1 MKIALFD
8 LDGTI
13 IKTNS
18 LIGFIK
24 FAKGGFKTYSGFLFF
39 LPILIAYRLRVFP
52 NYLAKELIFSYFFKG
67 MTESGFET
75 LSKAFSLSYLD
86 KNINKDAIKKIL
98 WHKKN
103 GHEVV
108 VVSAS
113 IESWIKPWCEINDL
127 QLIATKIESKDGL
140 ITGKFL
146 SKNCY
151 GKEKCNRI
159 KKKYNLKNYDYVYAY
174 GDSRGDKQM
183 LELANE
189 SYYKVFNKI

>member
-1 MKIALFD
+1 LKIALFD

-18 LIGFIK
+18 LVGFIK
-24 FAKGGFKTYSGFLFF
+24 FAKGSFKTYCGFLIF
-39 LPILIAYRLRVFP
+39 LPILIAYKLGIFP
-52 NYLAKELIFSYFFKG
+52 NYLAKQLIFSYFFKG
-67 MTESGFET
+67 MSESNFAA

-86 KNINKDAIKKIL
+86 KNINKEAIKKIL
-98 WHKKN
+98 WHKKH

-113 IESWIKPWCEINDL
+113 IESWIEPWCKINDL
-127 QLIATKIESKDGL
+127 QLIATKIESKNGL

-146 SKNCY
+146 SKNCH
-151 GKEKCNRI
+151 GEEKCNRI
-159 KKKYNLKNYDYVYAY
+159 KKNYNLKNYDCIYAY
-174 GDSRGDKQM
+174 GNSRGDKQM

-189 SYYKVFNKI
+189 GYYKIFNKI

>member
-39 LPILIAYRLRVFP
+39 LPILIAYRLRIFP

-67 MTESGFET
+67 MTESSFET

-146 SKNCY
+146 SKNCH

-159 KKKYNLKNYDYVYAY
+159 KKKYNLKNYDYIYAY
-174 GDSRGDKQM
+174 GDSSGDKQM

>member
-24 FAKGGFKTYSGFLFF
+24 FAKGGFKTYCGFLFF
-39 LPILIAYRLRVFP
+39 LPILIAYRLRIFP
-52 NYLAKELIFSYFFKG
+52 NHLAKELIFSYFFKG
-67 MTESGFET
+67 MTESSFET

-113 IESWIKPWCEINDL
+113 IESWIKPWCKLNDL
-127 QLIATKIESKDGL
+127 RLIATKIESKDGL

-146 SKNCY
+146 SKNCH

-159 KKKYNLKNYDYVYAY
+159 KKKYNLKNYDYIYAY
-174 GDSRGDKQM
+174 GDSSGDKQM

-189 SYYKVFNKI
+189 SFYKVFNKI

>member
-24 FAKGGFKTYSGFLFF
+24 FAKGSFKTYCGFLIF
-39 LPILIAYRLRVFP
+39 LPILIAYRLGVFP
-52 NYLAKELIFSYFFKG
+52 NYLAKELFFSYFFKG
-67 MTESGFET
+67 MSESNFT
-75 LSKAFSLSYLD
+75 ALAKAFSLSYLD
-86 KNINKDAIKKIL
+86 ENINKEAIKKIL
-98 WHKKN
+98 WHKKH

-127 QLIATKIESKDGL
+127 QLIATKIESKNGL

-146 SKNCY
+146 SKNCH
-151 GKEKCNRI
+151 GEEKCNRI
-159 KKKYNLKNYDYVYAY
+159 KKNYNLKNYDYIYAY
-174 GDSRGDKQM
+174 GDSSGDKQM

-189 SYYKVFNKI
+189 GYYKIFNRI

>member
-67 MTESGFET
+67 MTESSFET

-146 SKNCY
+146 SKNCH

-159 KKKYNLKNYDYVYAY
+159 KKKYNLKNYDYIYAY
-174 GDSRGDKQM
+174 GDSSGDKQM